1 MRTVVPFSSERL
13 LTTYTIHPN
22 LLDDDDVID
31 DDDVTLSAHVSVALE
46 RMFSAIALSL
56 QFRCPAFCPS

>member
-1 MRTVVPFSSERL
+1 MRTVVPFSSESL

-22 LLDDDDVID
+22 LLDDDDV
-31 DDDVTLSAHVSVALE
+31 TLSAYVSVALE